1 MSENITAPQ
10 VVHPESSTEAATQ
23 LADRNDGTER
33 TEIDGKK
40 DKQDGK
46 LRSMFGLLKKKDK
59 GKAENKSEG
68 LSPDNAAVVTS
79 SPKAVPVANI
89 SGTRT
94 PPRDTS
100 RLPGSPLSATT
111 SPTRRIRSASPGLH
125 SPASSLIFER
135 NVQEQPLPDELSEK
149 IPHHIQTEDRI
160 PAVLEASSIAITD
173 SHLNPD
179 EVEIVS
185 LQAHQPAEATVP
197 GHSETASGTLSPS
210 SMYDEAAMSNSTL
223 HEPDGGASNYGS
235 HDAADVRRLSFI
247 SFADV
252 VQSEHVDYNKE
263 MQMSFSSTA
272 NRSPSPMRSPASSHG
287 FGPSPPTS
295 GAPSIKGFDIASR
308 LPGSPTSHATHSPP
322 TGGELMVETM
332 RQALR
337 KTASGDL
344 SDARGPS
351 SPSQPLSALSLEDAH
366 VDQPPFH
373 RPQ

>member
-1 MSENITAPQ
+1 M
-10 VVHPESSTEAATQ
+10 VVHPESSTEIASQLSDNKNGQSAT
-23 LADRNDGTER
+23 
-33 TEIDGKK
+33 DGKQE
-40 DKQDGK
+40 KQGGK
-46 LRSMFGLLKKKDK
+46 LRSIFGLLKKKDNE
-59 GKAENKSEG
+59 KAEVKPEA
-68 LSPDNAAVVTS
+68 LSPDNATSTTS
-79 SPKAVPVANI
+79 SPKATPVPNI

-94 PPRDTS
+94 PPRETS
-100 RLPGSPLSATT
+100 RLPGSPLSAAT

-135 NVQEQPLPDELSEK
+135 NVQEEPLSDELSQK
-149 IPHHIQTEDRI
+149 IPHHIHTEDRI

-173 SHLNPD
+173 KELNPD

-197 GHSETASGTLSPS
+197 GHAETASGTLSPTS
-210 SMYDEAAMSNSTL
+210 LYDEAAMSNSTL
-223 HEPDGGASNYGS
+223 QEPDAAASNYGS

-252 VQSEHVDYNKE
+252 VQSEHADYNKD
-263 MQMSFSSTA
+263 MHMSFASTA
-272 NRSPSPMRSPASSHG
+272 NRSPSPLRSPASSHG

-308 LPGSPTSHATHSPP
+308 LPGSPTSHATHSLPH

-366 VDQPPFH
+366 AEQPPFH

>member
-1 MSENITAPQ
+1 MSENVTSPR
-10 VVHPESSTEAATQ
+10 VVHPEASSEATPQ
-23 LADRNDGTER
+23 LPGSSDKTGR
-33 TEIDGKK
+33 TETDGKQ

-59 GKAENKSEG
+59 GNPENKSES
-68 LSPDNAAVVTS
+68 LSPANAAAATS
-79 SPKAVPVANI
+79 PPNTVAIPDI

-100 RLPGSPLSATT
+100 RLPGSPLSAT
-111 SPTRRIRSASPGLH
+111 SPTRRFRSASPGMH

-173 SHLNPD
+173 NQLNPD

-185 LQAHQPAEATVP
+185 LQAHQPAENTVP
-197 GHSETASGTLSPS
+197 GHSETASGTLSPAS
-210 SMYDEAAMSNSTL
+210 LYDETAMSNSTL
-223 HEPDGGASNYGS
+223 HEPDGSASNYGS

-272 NRSPSPMRSPASSHG
+272 NRSPSPLRSPASSHG
-287 FGPSPPTS
+287 FVPSPPTS

-308 LPGSPTSHATHSPP
+308 LPGSPTTHATYSPP
-322 TGGELMVETM
+322 TGSELMVETM

-344 SDARGPS
+344 TDARGPS
-351 SPSQPLSALSLEDAH
+351 SPTQPLSALSLEDAH
-366 VDQPPFH
+366 VDQSPFH
-373 RPQ
+373 RSP

>member
-1 MSENITAPQ
+1 MSGNITPPT
-10 VVHPESSTEAATQ
+10 VVHPVSSTEAEPQLSDTKNTQ
-23 LADRNDGTER
+23 IGT
-33 TEIDGKK
+33 DGKQE
-40 DKQDGK
+40 KQDGK

-59 GKAENKSEG
+59 GKGNVKSDG
-68 LSPDNAAVVTS
+68 LSPDTTPSVTS
-79 SPKAVPVANI
+79 APKAVPVPDI

-94 PPRDTS
+94 PPRETS
-100 RLPGSPLSATT
+100 RLPGSPLSSAT
-111 SPTRRIRSASPGLH
+111 SPSRRIRSASPGLH

-135 NVQEQPLPDELSEK
+135 NVQEEPVPDEYSQK
-149 IPHHIQTEDRI
+149 IPHHIHTEDRI

-173 SHLNPD
+173 NQLNPD

-197 GHSETASGTLSPS
+197 GHSETASGTLSPTS
-210 SMYDEAAMSNSTL
+210 LYDDAALSNSTL
-223 HEPDGGASNYGS
+223 HEPEPAASTYGS
-235 HDAADVRRLSFI
+235 HDAADIRRLSFI

-263 MQMSFSSTA
+263 MQMSFASTA
-272 NRSPSPMRSPASSHG
+272 NRSPSPVRSPASSHG

-322 TGGELMVETM
+322 PTGGELMVETM

-351 SPSQPLSALSLEDAH
+351 SPSQALSALSLDDAH
-366 VDQPPFH
+366 ADQPPFH